1 MVTQAAM
8 GLPPARCMAIQASL
22 GSIRT
27 DRVQLLRESAQLP
40 FGHELCGGHEPRC
53 PLRGLGSPP
62 AGKGAPG
69 SGGAGPAYAPTSL
82 SSFVSG
88 PGLFR

>member
-1 MVTQAAM
+1 MASRYASSSGPGGGGGGAVPRPQPVGPTGSFMRAGATGM
-8 GLPPARCMAIQASL
+8 G
-22 GSIRT
+22 
-27 DRVQLLRESAQLP
+27 
-40 FGHELCGGHEPRC
+40 
-53 PLRGLGSPP
+53 GLGSPP
-62 AGKGAPG
+62 AGEGAPG